1 MPSPSSSIPRR
12 TVHTIEG
19 RKLFDP
25 VIEQLIVARHQR
37 GLRQADVD
45 ALIGCA
51 ERLVSKWEC
60 REKYPSNYN
69 LVLWAQ
75 ALGVTLTVEME
86 NPNAEELALEGDG
99 LTHPAGGVNPIDPD
113 GVVGDQLVRLGDD
126 GKLYRA

>member
-1 MPSPSSSIPRR
+1 MPSPSSSSPKR

-25 VIEQLIVARHQR
+25 VIDALVAARQAR

-45 ALIGCA
+45 AMIGCA

-60 REKYPSNYN
+60 REKYPSNYM

-75 ALGVTLTVEME
+75 ALGVTLTVQME
-86 NPNAEELALEGDG
+86 EKNAS
-99 LTHPAGGVNPIDPD
+99 
-113 GVVGDQLVRLGDD
+113 
-126 GKLYRA
+126 

>member
-1 MPSPSSSIPRR
+1 MPSPSSPTPKR

-19 RKLFDP
+19 RRLFDP
-25 VIEQLIVARHQR
+25 VIDALIAVRHAR

-45 ALIGCA
+45 EMIGCA

-75 ALGVTLTVEME
+75 ALGVTLTVTME
-86 NPNAEELALEGDG
+86 SSDG
-99 LTHPAGGVNPIDPD
+99 SQQSA
-113 GVVGDQLVRLGDD
+113 
-126 GKLYRA
+126 